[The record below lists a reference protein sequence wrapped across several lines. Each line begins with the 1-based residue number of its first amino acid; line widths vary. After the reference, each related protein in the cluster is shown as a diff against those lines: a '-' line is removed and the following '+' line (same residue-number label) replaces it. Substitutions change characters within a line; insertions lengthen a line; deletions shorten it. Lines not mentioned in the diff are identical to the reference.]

1 MKHHFERSP
10 VSPIRFLS
18 VLAGC
23 VALLPNVAQADWQAV
38 ENVKPYSVAGKT
50 GAELYASIG
59 ERGPKVGNAGRA
71 IAFTNFKL
79 TWTRKY
85 EPQGNACVLAVA
97 RPKLIITYVLPKPA
111 ERLPAPIAKSWDAF
125 ISGVHQHELV
135 HGELIK
141 DMVKKIEA
149 VSVGLTVAD
158 DPKCQKIRADLT
170 TRLGELSRAQRQQSR
185 DFDRAEL
192 SNGGNIHQLV
202 LALINGQ

>member
-1 MKHHFERSP
+1 MK
-10 VSPIRFLS
+10 PIRLLS
-18 VLAGC
+18 LLLGC
-23 VALLPNVAQADWQAV
+23 VSLFPIPAHADWQAV
-38 ENVKPYSVAGKT
+38 ENVQVYTVGGKT

-59 ERGPKVGNAGRA
+59 GRGPKIGNAGRA
-71 IAFTNFKL
+71 VAVTNFKL

-85 EPQGNACVLAVA
+85 EPKGNSCVLAVA

-111 ERLPAPIAKSWDAF
+111 ERLPGPVAKKWETF
-125 ISGVHQHELV
+125 ISGVHKHELV
-135 HGELIK
+135 HGDLIK

-149 VSVGLTVAD
+149 VSVGFTVAN
-158 DPKCQKIRADLT
+158 DPKCQKIRTELT
-170 TRLGELSRAQRQQSR
+170 ARLGELSRSQRQQSR

>member
-1 MKHHFERSP
+1 MTPIHFL
-10 VSPIRFLS
+10 IL
-18 VLAGC
+18 LAGC
-23 VALLPNVAQADWQAV
+23 MALLPNAAQADWQAI
-38 ENVKPYSVAGKT
+38 ENVQPYSVAGKT
-50 GAELYASIG
+50 AAELYASIG
-59 ERGPKVGNAGRA
+59 ERGPKVGNSGRA

-111 ERLPAPIAKSWDAF
+111 ERLPAPVAKKWETF
-125 ISGVHQHELV
+125 ISGVHKHELV
-135 HGELIK
+135 HGDLIK

-149 VSVGLTVAD
+149 VSVGLAVAD
-158 DPKCQKIRADLT
+158 DPKCQKIRTELT
-170 TRLGELSRAQRQQSR
+170 ARLGELSRSQRQQSR

-202 LALINGQ
+202 LALVNGQ